1 MFRYFPLIVKNC
13 WRNRRRTS
21 LTIVSIGV
29 SMCLLGVLIA
39 VYHALYLSDATPD
52 QALRLVTRNHVSLT
66 VPIPLFYRERIRQ
79 VPGVKEIMYSQWF
92 GGVYKDARDPKNFFA
107 RFGVQPDKLFTIFSE
122 LKIPEDEKQAFIR
135 DRTGA
140 VIGRD
145 LATKFGFRV
154 GDRITLIGD
163 IYPGNLELTV
173 RGIFDSPRQSEIL
186 YFDWAYVREGLPESR
201 KGEVGTYDI
210 LCDNA
215 LVVPRIAKTIDDEF
229 HNAPVQTRTE
239 TEQAFMLS
247 FVGMLGN
254 VKLFLASICGAV
266 MFTILLVSGN
276 TMAMSVRERVR
287 EVGVLKTLGFTGGN
301 ILFIILGE
309 ACAISIAGGI
319 IGFLLSTFLTGG
331 VKKSPAGM
339 FLPPIQPFDPAVA
352 TVCIVV
358 ALGIGL
364 VSSFIPA
371 WNASRT
377 NIVEALRS
385 TD

>member
-309 ACAISIAGGI
+309 ACAISIAGGV